1 MSKIEILL
9 PAMGEGIIEAT
20 ITKWL
25 VKEGSYVE
33 EDEPI
38 IEVATDKV
46 DSEIPSPITG
56 ILTRIIY
63 HEGEIPKIGEVLA
76 IIDDNKEHPAEEI
89 VESKLTYNPEII
101 QNESL
106 KDFNNTS
113 KVIKNTVS
121 VKKPQYS
128 EEQVITPYIRF
139 LAKSREI
146 QFEELLR
153 IKGSGLDGRIT
164 KDDLNNYI
172 KSGRQ
177 YKLRNSVFSNE
188 FTSKSEEQSPLINQQ
203 YIPGPGEEV
212 VEMDRTRKLIAAH
225 MVNSKRT
232 SPHVTS
238 MLEIDVTH
246 LVQWR
251 MKYKE
256 EFLQKHGI
264 KLTYTPVIVM
274 ACIKALKDFPG
285 INISVAGEY
294 IIYKKY
300 INIGVATAL
309 PDGNLIVPV
318 IKEAD
323 KRSFVNIALHLAN
336 LADRARNSKLEPS
349 DIKGSTFT
357 VTNLGHYENVSG
369 TPIINQPEV
378 AILAVGAIKRK
389 PGVVIIERQETI
401 GIRDILVLSLTYDHR
416 VVDGSLGGSFL
427 KSIGDYLVSAVPE
440 F

>member
-1 MSKIEILL
+1 MSKIEIIL

-25 VKEGSYVE
+25 VAEGSFVE
-33 EDEPI
+33 VDKPL

-46 DSEIPSPITG
+46 DSEIPSPVSG
-56 ILTRIIY
+56 ILTKIIY
-63 HEGEIPKIGEVLA
+63 KEGEIPKIGEVLA
-76 IIDDNKEHPAEEI
+76 IIEDGCESHEEDI
-89 VESKLTYNPEII
+89 
-101 QNESL
+101 
-106 KDFNNTS
+106 F
-113 KVIKNTVS
+113 VS
-121 VKKPQYS
+121 KPQYS
-128 EEQVITPYIRF
+128 LADPNDSISEKTGQTEKFIKSDIINFRPKYSNETEVTPFIRF
-139 LAKSREI
+139 LAKSRGI
-146 QFEELLR
+146 KYQELIH
-153 IKGSGLDGRIT
+153 IKGSGLGGRII

-172 KSGRQ
+172 KSGRRFNQ
-177 YKLRNSVFSNE
+177 PEIATANGNSVKFDDQLPVNY
-188 FTSKSEEQSPLINQQ
+188 NQ
-203 YIPGPGEEV
+203 YIPAPGEEV

-251 MKYKE
+251 MQYKE
-256 EFLQKHGI
+256 EFYHHHGV

-285 INISVAGEY
+285 INISVSGEY
-294 IIYKKY
+294 IIYKKN

-323 KRSFVNIALHLAN
+323 KRSFVNVALQLAN

-349 DIKGSTFT
+349 EIKGSTFT
-357 VTNLGHYENVSG
+357 ITNLGHYDNISG

-389 PGVVIIERQETI
+389 PGVVIVDGQETI

-427 KSIGDYLVSAVPE
+427 KSIGDYLLSALPE

>member
-25 VKEGSYVE
+25 VAEGTYVE
-33 EDEPI
+33 EDQPI

-46 DSEIPSPITG
+46 DSEIPSPVSG
-56 ILTRIIY
+56 VVSRIIY

-76 IIDDNKEHPAEEI
+76 IIENNKVSEEEK
-89 VESKLTYNPEII
+89 VEVISSHSSQVNTKVNLKETILPVSILKKQSPELLI
-101 QNESL
+101 QNTTEI
-106 KDFNNTS
+106 T
-113 KVIKNTVS
+113 
-121 VKKPQYS
+121 
-128 EEQVITPYIRF
+128 ITPFIRF
-139 LAKSREI
+139 IAKSRGI
-146 QFEELLR
+146 QFEEL
-153 IKGSGLDGRIT
+153 IQISGSGLDGRIT
-164 KDDLNNYI
+164 KDDLNEYIRLGRCFKINTSSTGFESFANTEDKIQPANY
-172 KSGRQ
+172 
-177 YKLRNSVFSNE
+177 
-188 FTSKSEEQSPLINQQ
+188 Q
-203 YIPGPGEEV
+203 YILGPGEEV
-212 VEMDRTRKLIAAH
+212 VEMDRTRKIIAAH
-225 MVNSKRT
+225 MVNSKRI

-251 MKYKE
+251 LGNKE
-256 EFLQKHGI
+256 GFQKKHGI
-264 KLTYTPVIVM
+264 KLTYTPVVVM
-274 ACIKALKDFPG
+274 ACVKALKDFPG
-285 INISVAGEY
+285 INISVTGEN
-294 IIYKKY
+294 IIYKKN
-300 INIGVATAL
+300 INVGVATAL

-323 KRSFVNIALHLAN
+323 KRSFVNIALQLHEIVE
-336 LADRARNSKLEPS
+336 RARKSKLEPS
-349 DIKGSTFT
+349 EIKGGTFT
-357 VTNLGHYENVSG
+357 VTNLGLYENVSG

-389 PGVVIIERQETI
+389 PGVVMIDNQETI

-427 KSIGDYLVSAVPE
+427 KSIGDYLMLSVPE